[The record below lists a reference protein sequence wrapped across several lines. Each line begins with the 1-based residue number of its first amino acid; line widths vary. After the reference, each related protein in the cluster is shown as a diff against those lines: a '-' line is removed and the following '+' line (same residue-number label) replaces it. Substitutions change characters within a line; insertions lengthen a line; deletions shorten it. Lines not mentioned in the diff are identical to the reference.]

1 MRRSVLFLSAFLAL
15 AIPAQASAGV
25 RLVRVT
31 SPVSTNDT
39 ASLTVAVSP
48 ASTCSIAVYYS
59 TTPSHAKGLT
69 PKRGARITWTWKVG
83 SRTNP
88 GRWPIV
94 VSCGAAGKL
103 KTSFVVR

>member
-1 MRRSVLFLSAFLAL
+1 MTAFLAL
-15 AIPAQASAGV
+15 VIPAQASAAV

-31 SPVSTNDT
+31 SPVSTNAT
-39 ASLTVAVSP
+39 ASLTVVVSP

-59 TTPSHAKGLT
+59 TTPSQARGLS

-83 SRTNP
+83 SRTKP

-94 VSCGAAGKL
+94 VSCGTAGKL

>member
-1 MRRSVLFLSAFLAL
+1 MHRRVLFLIAFLSL
-15 AIPAQASAGV
+15 LIPAQASAAV

-31 SPVSTNDT
+31 SPVSTNET

-59 TTPSHAKGLT
+59 TTPSHARGLS
-69 PKRGARITWTWKVG
+69 PKRGARITWTWNVG
-83 SRTNP
+83 SRTRP
-88 GRWPIV
+88 GHWPIV